1 MYEHRLFNN
10 HSHKGYLMSD
20 ETLLDEKMRSTIEL
34 IATIDSNPKT
44 STIEEKLQL
53 LVRLRNNLLNV
64 RSFNQKIAQLY
75 QVEVWIT
82 VTEAVM
88 RILQDGNILQESMS
102 ITLQKVREQI
112 DKMKQTTNL
121 NVDIPQKITYN

>member
-1 MYEHRLFNN
+1 
-10 HSHKGYLMSD
+10 MSD